1 MSTPER
7 LDAIQQLRAAKFG
20 RFHLLLV
27 VGVLLAMVFD
37 GYDTLNPSYV
47 IHYTAK
53 PWGLSHSATGL
64 MVASGLIGF
73 LIGALAHGPVAD
85 RIGRRPVLLGALFG
99 AGLFS
104 LLTAV
109 AANGFGSFI
118 LLRLLT
124 GVFLG
129 VIMPLGT
136 AFINE
141 FAPARSANRVVAVTI
156 AGYCL
161 GGVLASLVG
170 IYLTPRLGWHSLYWI
185 GAAPLLLGVALL
197 PLLPESV
204 QFQVLRERHEDVAKT
219 LRKVYPGRPYEGARF
234 LQPRER
240 ASAREMI
247 GTVVGVPFRRTSIA
261 LWVCAFM
268 ILFCIYG
275 LSGWLPSVMESR
287 GNDFAASFFFLAIL
301 QLAGIVGGVTVAI
314 VCDRRRGGLAVG
326 LVLLMVIA
334 TLAVL
339 LVGVSKGSVA
349 QLVFTGFAGFGIIGG
364 QSVLDTLSAQT
375 YPAHLRSTGTGMMF
389 GVGRVGGIL
398 GPYLIGWLLDRTGGV
413 TGVVFVVMIVATGI
427 AAITGSALVLFRR
440 NLSATV
446 DVHTAAQ
453 VSLS

>member
-1 MSTPER
+1 MSAPEPV
-7 LDAIQQLRAAKFG
+7 DAIEQLRTAKFG
-20 RFHLLLV
+20 RFHLVLV
-27 VGVLLAMVFD
+27 LGVMLAMVFD

-47 IHYTAK
+47 IHYTVK
-53 PWGLSHSATGL
+53 PWQLSHSATGL
-64 MVASGLIGF
+64 MVASGLVGF

-99 AGLFS
+99 AGLLS

-124 GVFLG
+124 GLFLG

-141 FAPARSANRVVAVTI
+141 FAPAHSANRVVAVTI

-170 IYLTPRLGWHSLYWI
+170 IYVTPHLGWHSLYWI
-185 GAAPLLLGVALL
+185 GAAPLVLGVLLL

-204 QFQVLRERHEDVAKT
+204 QFLVLRQRHEDVART
-219 LRKVYPGRPYEGARF
+219 LRKIYPGRRYQGVLF
-234 LQPRER
+234 QQPRER

-247 GTVVGVPFRRTSIA
+247 GTVVGSPFRRTSIA

-287 GNDFAASFFFLAIL
+287 GNGFATSFFFLAIL
-301 QLAGIVGGVTVAI
+301 QLAGIVGGITVAI

-326 LVLLMVIA
+326 LVVLMAIA
-334 TLAVL
+334 TLAVGA
-339 LVGVSKGSVA
+339 VGISTGAGA
-349 QLVFTGFAGFGIIGG
+349 QLVCTGFAGFGIIGG

-398 GPYLIGWLLDRTGGV
+398 GPYLIGWLLDWTGGA
-413 TGVVFVVMIVATGI
+413 TGVVFVAMVVATVI
-427 AAITGSALVLFRR
+427 AAITGSALAVFRR
-440 NLSATV
+440 DLPSTV
-446 DVHTAAQ
+446 DTIGAAR
-453 VSLS
+453 VSVS